1 MKTASR
7 TDKTIKMSTNAAVVN
22 TGNEALPSSYPDLD
36 ATSPTDSVIA
46 GDFGTLSAAEQER
59 QRDEWKSELSKTEEE
74 IMTLKQVLASKE
86 AHAAGLKRRLGITQ
100 WREFSEDMAQGL
112 KNLQESNAYKKT
124 AESFTAARTKTAS
137 MWSSATASVSA
148 STGGWS
154 SASGGLS
161 EKAGTA
167 FGAAKTKVTNSFSH
181 QNLSEE
187 AVKEY
192 ESSKQSSTNGTE
204 PVTKQPI
211 AEEK

>member
-1 MKTASR
+1 
-7 TDKTIKMSTNAAVVN
+7 MSTNAAVVN
-22 TGNEALPSSYPDLD
+22 TGNEAMPTSYPDLD

-74 IMTLKQVLASKE
+74 ILTLRQVLASKE

-124 AESFTAARTKTAS
+124 AEGFTAAKTKTAS

-148 STGGWS
+148 STGGRS
-154 SASGGLS
+154 TAFGGLT

-167 FGAAKTKVTNSFSH
+167 FGAAKTKMANSFSH
-181 QNLSEE
+181 QNLSDE

-192 ESSKQSSTNGTE
+192 ESSKQMSGATNGSD

>member
-1 MKTASR
+1 M
-7 TDKTIKMSTNAAVVN
+7 
-22 TGNEALPSSYPDLD
+22 G
-36 ATSPTDSVIA
+36 
-46 GDFGTLSAAEQER
+46 
-59 QRDEWKSELSKTEEE
+59 
-74 IMTLKQVLASKE
+74 
-86 AHAAGLKRRLGITQ
+86 GLKRRLGITQ

-124 AESFTAARTKTAS
+124 AEGFTAAKTK
-137 MWSSATASVSA
+137 TASVSA

-154 SASGGLS
+154 TAFGGLT

-167 FGAAKTKVTNSFSH
+167 FGAAKTKMANSFSH

-192 ESSKQSSTNGTE
+192 ESSKQAANSTNGTD

-211 AEEK
+211 PEEK

>member
-1 MKTASR
+1 
-7 TDKTIKMSTNAAVVN
+7 MSTGAAVVN
-22 TGNEALPSSYPDLD
+22 AGDEAMPSSYPDLD

-46 GDFGTLSAAEQER
+46 GDFGTLSAGEQER

-86 AHAAGLKRRLGITQ
+86 AHAVGLKRRLGITQ

-124 AESFTAARTKTAS
+124 AESLTAAKSKTAS

-154 SASGGLS
+154 SSFAGLT
-161 EKAGTA
+161 EKVGTT
-167 FGAAKTKVTNSFSH
+167 FGAAKTKMANSFSH
-181 QNLSEE
+181 QSLSED
-187 AVKEY
+187 AIKEY
-192 ESSKQSSTNGTE
+192 ESSKQASAKSNGAD
-204 PVTKQPI
+204 PVTRQPGI
-211 AEEK
+211 PEEK

>member
-1 MKTASR
+1 
-7 TDKTIKMSTNAAVVN
+7 MSTNPAVVSP
-22 TGNEALPSSYPDLD
+22 GNDALPTSYPDLD

-46 GDFGTLSAAEQER
+46 GDFGQMSSADQER
-59 QRDEWKSELSKTEEE
+59 QRDEWKSELAKTEEE

-124 AESFTAARTKTAS
+124 AEGIAAARTKTSS
-137 MWSSATASVSA
+137 MWNSATASVSA

-154 SASGGLS
+154 TAFGGLT

-167 FGAAKTKVTNSFSH
+167 FGAAKTKMANSFSH

-192 ESSKQSSTNGTE
+192 ESSKQAANGTNGAD

>member
-1 MKTASR
+1 
-7 TDKTIKMSTNAAVVN
+7 MSTGAAVVN
-22 TGNEALPSSYPDLD
+22 AGDEAMPSSYPDPD

-46 GDFGTLSAAEQER
+46 GDFGTLSAQEQER

-86 AHAAGLKRRLGITQ
+86 AHAVGLKRRLGITQ

-124 AESFTAARTKTAS
+124 AESLTAAKTKTAS

-154 SASGGLS
+154 SSFAGVS
-161 EKAGTA
+161 EKVGSA
-167 FGAAKTKVTNSFSH
+167 FGAAKTKMASSFSH
-181 QNLSEE
+181 QSLSED
-187 AVKEY
+187 AIKEY
-192 ESSKQSSTNGTE
+192 ESSKQASAKSNGAN
-204 PVTKQPI
+204 PVTKQPGI
-211 AEEK
+211 PEEK